1 MDEPATDH
9 TAAAAALMAVEHTAR
24 AEEDIYRLAIVAAC
38 NRLHAVVLVEEG
50 NMAAAGVVVVVDA
63 AFALHIHIRDHP
75 YSLHSTV
82 VVINCFMGECS
93 TWSQE
98 TDAYE

>member
-1 MDEPATDH
+1 M
-9 TAAAAALMAVEHTAR
+9 
-24 AEEDIYRLAIVAAC
+24 LAIVAEG
-38 NRLHAVVLVEEG
+38 NRLHAIVLAEEE
-50 NMAAAGVVVVVDA
+50 NTAAAGVVVVVDA

-82 VVINCFMGECS
+82 VVTNSFMVESS

-98 TDAYE
+98 TDAYK